1 MTEQNID
8 ESSLP
13 ELVIISGMSGAGRT
27 EALHIFEDLGYFCV
41 DNLPP
46 ALIGELVSMNDVPS
60 QPDGSRKL
68 CIVCDARTRS
78 FFASMRDALADLDA
92 K

>member
-27 EALHIFEDLGYFCV
+27 EALHIFEDLG
-41 DNLPP
+41 L
-46 ALIGELVSMNDVPS
+46 LL
-60 QPDGSRKL
+60 R
-68 CIVCDARTRS
+68 
-78 FFASMRDALADLDA
+78 
-92 K
+92 

>member
-46 ALIGELVSMNDVPS
+46 ALIGELVGMNDVPS

-68 CIVCDARTRS
+68 
-78 FFASMRDALADLDA
+78 
-92 K
+92 